1 MSRKGALAAASVAA
15 AASAANKLCADLRL
29 PLPRPQG
36 LGTTGQLR
44 GPVNW
49 IGFLATSPNRIH
61 RPWHA
66 TSIAG

>member
-44 GPVNW
+44 PRKLDW
-49 IGFLATSPNRIH
+49 IFSHLSKQD
-61 RPWHA
+61 
-66 TSIAG
+66 S